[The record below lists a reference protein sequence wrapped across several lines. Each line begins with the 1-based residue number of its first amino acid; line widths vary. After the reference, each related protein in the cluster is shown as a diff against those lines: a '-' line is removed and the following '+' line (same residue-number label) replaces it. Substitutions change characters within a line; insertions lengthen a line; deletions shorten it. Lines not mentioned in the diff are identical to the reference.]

1 MNLQSSQ
8 QGWRQPM
15 HRSPLEFDSVDACV
29 DAAIAVVGKRIV
41 LGVPIGLGKP
51 NQLINAFYRRAET
64 DPELQL
70 TIFTGLSLEKP
81 QPASD
86 VEARLL
92 GPFIARQFGSYVEL
106 DYMRAIREARLP
118 PNVRVHEF
126 YFRAGSMKGIASAQ
140 RDYISTNYTCAARDL
155 VLRGV
160 NVMLQLVAERE
171 VDGERLLSLSS
182 NTDVGLDLVPMMRER
197 SRKGIP
203 CFVAAQVHADM
214 PFMYNRA
221 MVRPAFFDAV
231 VANPDYDT
239 TLFAAPNLS
248 VNNTDFAI
256 GFHASTLLRDGGT
269 LQIGIGSLGDAI
281 VYASRLRQQD
291 NAAYRQIAHELCI
304 DEALVHSVGG
314 LGTFEEGIY
323 GCSEMFVN
331 GFVHLMEAGIVKR
344 EVFDDLSL
352 QRLLDDGRISRKPDR
367 TMLEALLAV
376 GAVGAEL
383 SARDV
388 DYLRHWGVLREDV
401 TWSHG
406 SLQRAGWTCDA
417 RLDEPACVE
426 EICRHALGSRLARGV
441 IMHGA
446 FFLGP
451 RDFYEALRD
460 MPRGKAERIAM
471 DSVRRINRIDDP
483 PLQALQRRHARFMNT
498 GMMVTLGGA
507 VVSDG
512 LENGEVV
519 SGVGGQYNFVA
530 QAHELSDA
538 RSVICIRA
546 TRGAGRSLRSNIVPS
561 YGHVTIPRHLRDIV
575 VTEYGVAD
583 LRGKSDEEIIRA
595 LLNVAD
601 SRFQHDLLDA
611 AREMG
616 KIDPDYEIPSRY
628 RSNLPETVAEV
639 LDTWRERGYFPP
651 FPLGTDFT
659 QEEIEIGRGLRDIKA
674 MMDNPRELLR
684 AVIRS
689 FTTEVDDEQARPYLE
704 RIGLL
709 HPDTAREKL
718 LKHLLLLELEE
729 HGVLRAM

>member
-1 MNLQSSQ
+1 MN
-8 QGWRQPM
+8 
-15 HRSPLEFDSVDACV
+15 RSPLELDTADACV

-41 LGVPIGLGKP
+41 LGTPIGLGKP

-64 DPELQL
+64 DPEMEL

-81 QPASD
+81 RPASEI
-86 VEARLL
+86 EARLL
-92 GPFIARQFGSYVEL
+92 EPFIARQFGSYVEL
-106 DYMRAIREARLP
+106 DYMRAIREECLP

-140 RDYISTNYTCAARDL
+140 RDYISTNYTFAARDL

-160 NVMLQLVAERE
+160 NVMVQLVAERE

-182 NTDVGLDLVPMMRER
+182 NTDVGLDLVPIMRQR
-197 SRKGIP
+197 SREGTP

-221 MVRPAFFDAV
+221 MVRPDFFDAV
-231 VANPDYDT
+231 VTNPVYDT

-281 VYASRLRQQD
+281 VYASKLRHEE
-291 NAAYRQIAHELCI
+291 NAVYRQIARELRVDETLI
-304 DEALVHSVGG
+304 DSVGG

-331 GFVHLMEAGIVKR
+331 GFAHLMAAGIVKR
-344 EVFDDLSL
+344 EVFDDPSL
-352 QRLLDDGRISRKPDR
+352 QGLLAERRISLTPDR
-367 TMLEALLAV
+367 SMLEALLAV
-376 GAVGAEL
+376 GAIGAEL

-388 DYLRHWGVLREDV
+388 EYLRHWGVLRQDV
-401 TWSHG
+401 AWSEG
-406 SLQRAGWTCDA
+406 RLRRAGWSCDA
-417 RLDEPACVE
+417 RLEDAACLA
-426 EICRHALGSRLARGV
+426 EICGEALGHRLARGV

-460 MPRGKAERIAM
+460 MPREKAERIAM

-483 PLQALQRRHARFMNT
+483 SLQVLQRRYARFMNT

-530 QAHELSDA
+530 QAHELPDA
-538 RSVICIRA
+538 RSVICIRS
-546 TRGAGRSLRSNIVPS
+546 TRGTGRSLRSNIVPN

-575 VTEYGVAD
+575 VTEYGAVD
-583 LRGKSDEEIIRA
+583 LRGKSDQEIIRA

-601 SRFQHDLLDA
+601 SRFQQDLLDA

-616 KIDPDYEIPSRY
+616 KIDPDYEIPPRY
-628 RSNLPETVAEV
+628 RNNLPETVAEV
-639 LDTWRERGYFPP
+639 LDSWRGRGCFPP

-674 MMDNPRELLR
+674 MMDNPRALLR
-684 AVIRS
+684 AVIKS
-689 FTTEVDDEQARPYLE
+689 FTTEIDDEEARPYLE

-718 LKHLLLLELEE
+718 LQHLLLLELEE